1 MYVCRGGRDW
11 AGIGVHVP
19 VRPPVISSGVSTI
32 ATEKIFSSV
41 ENAIRRGR
49 GCANKKWR
57 PITRK
62 RSVCVWGE
70 IQLTGYVAEERFRFI
85 CRDYGMAYYTVAV
98 AVAAI
103 TLSIIKCVANVS

>member
-19 VRPPVISSGVSTI
+19 VRPPVISSVLLRQKRFLVPSRTRLGGGEAARIKSGDQLH
-32 ATEKIFSSV
+32 
-41 ENAIRRGR
+41 ENV
-49 GCANKKWR
+49 
-57 PITRK
+57 
-62 RSVCVWGE
+62 VCVWGE